1 MLAELYMVYRILRE
15 TLRRIAGVPQGSSLL
30 ATLFAF
36 GLLVN
41 AIRRIVGPVLKAR
54 RPSRPSSTAVMFG
67 LAAPTAA
74 LRRVTGLG
82 APDALAVT
90 TTVGVHMVMPT
101 VHAAIA
107 SVRSV
112 WAAIAAA
119 GRMAIGRPPAG

>member
-15 TLRRIAGVPQGSSLL
+15 TLRRIVGVPPGSSLL

-36 GLLVN
+36 GVLVN

-119 GRMAIGRPPAG
+119 GRLAIGRPPAG

>member
-15 TLRRIAGVPQGSSLL
+15 TLRRIAGVPPGSSLL

-36 GLLVN
+36 GVLAN
-41 AIRRIVGPVLKAR
+41 AIRRVVGPVLKTR

-90 TTVGVHMVMPT
+90 TTVGAHMVMPT

-112 WAAIAAA
+112 GAAIAAA
-119 GRMAIGRPPAG
+119 GRMVIGRPPAG

>member
-15 TLRRIAGVPQGSSLL
+15 TLRRIVGVPPGSSLL

-36 GLLVN
+36 GVLVN

>member
-36 GLLVN
+36 GVLVN